1 MTKNYAVAIFAG
13 GQSSRMGSDK
23 AELCWNGASLLQH
36 ACANALRATDRVLVV
51 GRERPADWPFES
63 VEFIL
68 DEVADLGPLGG
79 LQTVLELALR
89 NDIDHVLA
97 FACDL
102 PLIDEAA
109 LRWLLCEAQ
118 EREIFHGLV
127 VTRDGE
133 LEPLFSIYTPSC
145 LPLTHHQLAQGR
157 RSLHGL
163 IERGDFEYVEA
174 PPEIAVCLHNV
185 NTPNDWA
192 QIQNVRHR
200 VLEHRVLDVQ
210 EKS

>member
-1 MTKNYAVAIFAG
+1 M
-13 GQSSRMGSDK
+13 
-23 AELCWNGASLLQH
+23 
-36 ACANALRATDRVLVV
+36 
-51 GRERPADWPFES
+51 
-63 VEFIL
+63 
-68 DEVADLGPLGG
+68 
-79 LQTVLELALR
+79 
-89 NDIDHVLA
+89 
-97 FACDL
+97 
-102 PLIDEAA
+102 IDEAA